1 MFTCCQR
8 LFVLVHIANLSIRGL
23 NAYTLWI
30 LFPSQD
36 SFYHQTSQSLLCS
49 MNLTFLV
56 MAIRK
61 ADGKAFLIGSGIDE
75 VIDTVGKIE
84 HDRQNMTIPSITL
97 YHMVG
102 EMVYQSGC
110 ARLSCRS

>member
-1 MFTCCQR
+1 
-8 LFVLVHIANLSIRGL
+8 
-23 NAYTLWI
+23 
-30 LFPSQD
+30 
-36 SFYHQTSQSLLCS
+36 

-61 ADGKAFLIGSGIDE
+61 ADGKAFLIGSGIDK

-84 HDRQNMTIPSITL
+84 HDRQNMTIPSITVH
-97 YHMVG
+97 HMVG